1 LERLNDV
8 IYISRPAFGQANS
21 TIKLFKLDSD
31 GNTATRVQ
39 VKVGR
44 SSVNALEIL
53 EGLQPG
59 DRVIIS
65 DTSSLDA
72 FDRIRLN

>member
-1 LERLNDV
+1 
-8 IYISRPAFGQANS
+8 
-21 TIKLFKLDSD
+21 LFKLDPD
-31 GNTATRVQ
+31 GNNATRVQ

-44 SSVNALEIL
+44 SSVNALEVL

-65 DTSSLDA
+65 DTSALDT